1 MELVSRFY
9 NQIDCL
15 QYYSVRNVMMAVT
28 GIERPQFATARD
40 FRVTAISCSPIAN
53 VAPKA
58 TFVPARKDIR
68 LKR

>member
-1 MELVSRFY
+1 
-9 NQIDCL
+9 
-15 QYYSVRNVMMAVT
+15 MMAVT

-40 FRVTAISCSPIAN
+40 LRVTAISCSPIAN

-68 LKR
+68 LKRGKVWSGLYKFENLGWMM